1 MDRIMRARPTPSM
14 VISLIALFVCPQR
27 HRSGARRIEQV
38 FSDDIVNGE
47 VRSADL
53 AANAVDTPDLATGAV
68 TAPKLAEGSVN
79 SATVLNESL
88 LGIDI
93 VESGVGATD
102 RQRRGKQA
110 DRLAG

>member
-14 VISLIALFVCPQR
+14 VISLIALFVAL
-27 HRSGARRIEQV
+27 SGTAVALDGSNTV

-68 TAPKLAEGSVN
+68 TAPKLAAGSVN